1 MKNYYLLLM
10 LASASVSS
18 QPLTVAQAH
27 WQEGMAVGV
36 TELSGTLYI
45 RDTAWQWQPVPLEM
59 SRQEGMV
66 SESRPGR
73 RYYILKGYTTTL
85 TSARPGL
92 QPSVSL
98 LHAGHGVV
106 CLEARGELAKGQ
118 VRYGE
123 ITFTASH
130 VLAWQDSTTAEKG
143 WSVVSGN
150 VTPDAAQEIKRLLW
164 QVRDYRWNPSYS
176 GLKARP
182 DAFTVMPG
190 SFLPDNGIKKP
201 YCRGPGDIPGGYPGS
216 FSWCGGARDALAGQP
231 DAGSELFL
239 SRDRNENIC
248 TCTGHGL
255 SAGSCGTGS
264 HAGRADKPGVK
275 LAGAG

>member
-59 SRQEGMV
+59 SRRDAVQPGREGMV
-66 SESRPGR
+66 SESPPGK
-73 RYYILKGYTTTL
+73 RYYILTGYTAAL

-98 LHAGHGVV
+98 QQTGHDVV
-106 CLEARGELAKGQ
+106 RLKARGELTKGQ

-150 VTPDAAQEIKRLLW
+150 VTPDAVQQIKRLLW
-164 QVRDYRWNPSYS
+164 QVSDYRWNPSYS

-182 DAFTVMPG
+182 DAFMVMSG
-190 SFLPDNGIKKP
+190 SFLPGNGTKNRIA
-201 YCRGPGDIPGGYPGS
+201 GVWVTSLEDIRVR
-216 FSWCGGARDALAGQP
+216 F
-231 DAGSELFL
+231 
-239 SRDRNENIC
+239 
-248 TCTGHGL
+248 
-255 SAGSCGTGS
+255 
-264 HAGRADKPGVK
+264 PGVDEPVTRWQGN
-275 LAGAG
+275 LTPVVNYF

>member
-27 WQEGMAVGV
+27 RQEGMAVGV

-45 RDTAWQWQPVPLEM
+45 RDTAWQWQPVPPEM

-190 SFLPDNGIKKP
+190 SFPPDNGIKN
-201 YCRGPGDIPGGYPGS
+201 RIA
-216 FSWCGGARDALAGQP
+216 GARVTSLEGIRVR
-231 DAGSELFL
+231 F
-239 SRDRNENIC
+239 
-248 TCTGHGL
+248 
-255 SAGSCGTGS
+255 
-264 HAGRADKPGVK
+264 PGAEEPVTRWQGN
-275 LAGAG
+275 LTPVVNYF

>member
-73 RYYILKGYTTTL
+73 RYYILKGYTTPL
-85 TSARPGL
+85 TSASPGL

-98 LHAGHGVV
+98 LHAGRGVV
-106 CLEARGELAKGQ
+106 RLEARGELAKGQ

-130 VLAWQDSTTAEKG
+130 VLSWRTCMYC
-143 WSVVSGN
+143 VR
-150 VTPDAAQEIKRLLW
+150 AA
-164 QVRDYRWNPSYS
+164 
-176 GLKARP
+176 
-182 DAFTVMPG
+182 
-190 SFLPDNGIKKP
+190 
-201 YCRGPGDIPGGYPGS
+201 CYPG
-216 FSWCGGARDALAGQP
+216 
-231 DAGSELFL
+231 
-239 SRDRNENIC
+239 
-248 TCTGHGL
+248 
-255 SAGSCGTGS
+255 
-264 HAGRADKPGVK
+264 
-275 LAGAG
+275 

>member
-1 MKNYYLLLM
+1 M
-10 LASASVSS
+10 
-18 QPLTVAQAH
+18 
-27 WQEGMAVGV
+27 
-36 TELSGTLYI
+36 
-45 RDTAWQWQPVPLEM
+45 
-59 SRQEGMV
+59 

-106 CLEARGELAKGQ
+106 RLEARGKLAKGQ

-176 GLKARP
+176 GLKTRP

-190 SFLPDNGIKKP
+190 SFLPDNGTKNQI
-201 YCRGPGDIPGGYPGS
+201 
-216 FSWCGGARDALAGQP
+216 
-231 DAGSELFL
+231 
-239 SRDRNENIC
+239 
-248 TCTGHGL
+248 
-255 SAGSCGTGS
+255 
-264 HAGRADKPGVK
+264 
-275 LAGAG
+275 AGAWLTSLEGIRVRFPGAEEPVSRWQGSLTPVVNYF